1 MHYAP
6 SASES
11 SCPLP
16 GVQSSLTEAV
26 APDIRSRLEINTFM
40 RNRVV
45 AVLSVT
51 LTIAV
56 FFRTGPLVA
65 EESEVSESLQDTTE
79 FYGPPIS
86 PAIYLVNFLLLYMVN
101 PRVAANM
108 PAYKAPIPKAVVA
121 CLEQNPSGCPYAAF
135 EHLFDKQTSR
145 NRRLQP
151 NKCFWP
157 VECQLEGKF
166 VRLAPHRARRGKQ
179 INKPLGIERAAQLA
193 RALGMD
199 ESMIL
204 TEKQYRCLIGTP
216 GNRTPDQQTF
226 FQCIRQLTNSKGNAA
241 IPLSSYGLYVNEEGD
256 VRSVCAPDAPCLDVN
271 ALLVGPFEQIALQC
285 GFLEKF
291 LRLLNQTPLLRL
303 IPGGFACQN
312 RHKPSCIIETNC
324 VAP

>member
-1 MHYAP
+1 MIFALAVTIT
-6 SASES
+6 AS
-11 SCPLP
+11 LP
-16 GVQSSLTEAV
+16 PGSLFAQQ
-26 APDIRSRLEINTFM
+26 A
-40 RNRVV
+40 
-45 AVLSVT
+45 
-51 LTIAV
+51 
-56 FFRTGPLVA
+56 
-65 EESEVSESLQDTTE
+65 EVSESGGNATE

-86 PAIYLVNFLLLYMVN
+86 PAIYLVNFLILYMVN
-101 PRVAANM
+101 PRDAANM

-121 CLEQNPSGCPYAAF
+121 CLEQNPNGCPYAAF
-135 EHLFDKQTSR
+135 AHLFDKQTSR
-145 NRRLQP
+145 DRRLPP

-157 VECQLEGKF
+157 VECQLERKF

-193 RALGMD
+193 QALGMD

-216 GNRTPDQQTF
+216 GNRTTDQQTF

-241 IPLSSYGLYVNEEGD
+241 IPLSSYGLYVNEQGD

-303 IPGGFACQN
+303 IPGGFACQDS
-312 RHKPSCIIETNC
+312 HKPACIIETNC
-324 VAP
+324 VGK